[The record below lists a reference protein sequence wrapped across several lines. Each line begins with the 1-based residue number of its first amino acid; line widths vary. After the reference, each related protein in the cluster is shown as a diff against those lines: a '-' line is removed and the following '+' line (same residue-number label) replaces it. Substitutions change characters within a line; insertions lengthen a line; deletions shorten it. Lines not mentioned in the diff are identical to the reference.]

1 MKIFKTSQTKEI
13 DAYTI
18 AHEPIKSFGLMER
31 AARCLFDAILPYLK
45 KEQHIVVLAGSG
57 NNGGDAL
64 VLAKYIGLL
73 CKSMDVYLVDL
84 KNKLSV
90 DCAQAKINLEQSGFL
105 LHIITDYSDLHLSAA
120 DLIIGI
126 GAAGW
131 AAGDVGAVVVKDLRA
146 RTARAGVRHHP
157 EVV

>member
-84 KNKLSV
+84 KNKIHCFVYHNKQAALCFLSYKSNIV
-90 DCAQAKINLEQSGFL
+90 LFL
-105 LHIITDYSDLHLSAA
+105 SSFGCLS
-120 DLIIGI
+120 
-126 GAAGW
+126 
-131 AAGDVGAVVVKDLRA
+131 
-146 RTARAGVRHHP
+146 
-157 EVV
+157 